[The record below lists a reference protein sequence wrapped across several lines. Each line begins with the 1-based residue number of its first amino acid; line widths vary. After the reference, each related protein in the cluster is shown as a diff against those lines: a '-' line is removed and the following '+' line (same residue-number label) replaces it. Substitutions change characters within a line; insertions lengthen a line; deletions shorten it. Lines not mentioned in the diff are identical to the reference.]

1 MKLRLA
7 NMVLNMPG
15 NVGHPPENV
24 KNPEVED
31 MATMSP
37 GAEPFAA

>member
-15 NVGHPPENV
+15 NVGHPPDNV
-24 KNPEVED
+24 KSPDASDVNLA
-31 MATMSP
+31 ATV
-37 GAEPFAA
+37 

>member
-15 NVGHPPENV
+15 NVGHPPDNV
-24 KNPEVED
+24 KSPEAGDVNLGE
-31 MATMSP
+31 AV
-37 GAEPFAA
+37 